1 MCRCGAPIHP
11 QRTVEVVVSSCSAS
25 VGRLAIQPGPPVDG
39 NRTPPPVHEV
49 QVAKQPRNRMESR
62 GRGHLSDLSL
72 RTGTNPSSGLR
83 SGPVV
88 HEGSP
93 PVRHK
98 HVRAVSHSG
107 RHTTGLLQSLLRALP
122 RRERG
127 RPKRQQRAL
136 LVKMGRCISRR
147 FLRLLRTNFVPML
160 SA

>member
-1 MCRCGAPIHP
+1 MPRYIRSAPLT
-11 QRTVEVVVSSCSAS
+11 TVDVVVSSCSAS
-25 VGRLAIQPGPPVDG
+25 VGRLAIQPGPPVEG

-49 QVAKQPRNRMESR
+49 QVAKQPRNRMENR

-122 RRERG
+122 RREREQAKAAAKG
-127 RPKRQQRAL
+127 
-136 LVKMGRCISRR
+136 LVSEDGPVHKSP
-147 FLRLLRTNFVPML
+147 VP
-160 SA
+160 STFAH